1 MIVRYDFSRTCFPSQ
16 WLNSEYS
23 ELSFECDE
31 CIASFSLLP
40 RRASNFQSVGNSS
53 SANSLA
59 FSWLLT
65 GLLMKTLHKQRQQ
78 KYTKI
83 QVWDQNKD
91 ALFHVLFLHLAWQT
105 LYCNMADA
113 SSTTKPGH
121 LQTVPHN
128 NYLFYPIWSNM
139 FTYMLFDYIWF
150 VLIFSFRIFRD
161 LTTAK
166 SDGRNWGTLI
176 GTEQVHG
183 PWPESACTMPPQSLQ
198 KTVEAEREFR
208 AIPKNRDVTC
218 PELASRPGHLFEGW
232 RWDFLAIQNRW
243 SWAERPAGGAWLK
256 YWTKKLQSALQH
268 DATTINVYE

>member
-91 ALFHVLFLHLAWQT
+91 ALFHVLFLHLACTIGKRSTATWLMLQVQPNLDTCRLSLITITYSIQYDPICSLICYLIIFDLYWFSPLESLEIWQPQ
-105 LYCNMADA
+105 N
-113 SSTTKPGH
+113 
-121 LQTVPHN
+121 QT
-128 NYLFYPIWSNM
+128 
-139 FTYMLFDYIWF
+139 
-150 VLIFSFRIFRD
+150 
-161 LTTAK
+161 A
-166 SDGRNWGTLI
+166 
-176 GTEQVHG
+176 GTEE
-183 PWPESACTMPPQSLQ
+183 PW
-198 KTVEAEREFR
+198 
-208 AIPKNRDVTC
+208 
-218 PELASRPGHLFEGW
+218 
-232 RWDFLAIQNRW
+232 
-243 SWAERPAGGAWLK
+243 
-256 YWTKKLQSALQH
+256 
-268 DATTINVYE
+268 